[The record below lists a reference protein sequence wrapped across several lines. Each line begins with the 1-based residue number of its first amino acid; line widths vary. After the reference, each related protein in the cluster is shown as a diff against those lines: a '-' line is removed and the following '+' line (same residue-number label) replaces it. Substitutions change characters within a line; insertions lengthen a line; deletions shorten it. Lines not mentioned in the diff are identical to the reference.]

1 MAYCPFRADVRA
13 GRILAL
19 PTGHRRRYVTAFHHP
34 DTRREMVRRQGGDIL
49 RLLVRHRA
57 GHFAGTTADA
67 PLGIGNVQLADG
79 SWVKGFIC
87 EGYALED
94 ATDISHFGG
103 WRDFIKSKQISNTRF
118 KCNFIGEV
126 AQ

>member
-1 MAYCPFRADVRA
+1 MFALKNTTPPKPGLQYHSKGQEIEVEVWEIPFANFGQIVA
-13 GRILAL
+13 EV
-19 PTGHRRRYVTAFHHP
+19 P
-34 DTRREMVRRQGGDIL
+34 
-49 RLLVRHRA
+49 
-57 GHFAGTTADA
+57 A

-118 KCNFIGEV
+118 KCNCIGKSHNDQESNFSSICLLRNFYERL
-126 AQ
+126 